1 MAQVTIENPWIHR
14 IFGVV
19 VTILLG
25 ISAYFLNDTAT
36 SIKVLDSRISRLEL
50 TQAELVGGGFT
61 KSDWQI
67 SKAFLDSDRLVMEK
81 RVTTV
86 ETTIPQ
92 IKDIL
97 TRIEKSIDA
106 VNQRIEK

>member
-1 MAQVTIENPWIHR
+1 MNCTR
-14 IFGVV
+14 IKSS
-19 VTILLG
+19 LLPQPR
-25 ISAYFLNDTAT
+25 SLLNDTAT

-50 TQAELVGGGFT
+50 TQAEVVGSGFT
-61 KSDWQI
+61 KNDWQI
-67 SKAFLDSDRLVMEK
+67 YKAFLDADRLIMEK

-97 TRIEKSIDA
+97 ARIEKSIDT
-106 VNQRIEK
+106 VNQRMEK